1 MTPSSISGGRIEV
14 ITGCMFSG
22 KTDELIR
29 RLERSEI
36 AGQKVEVFK
45 PVIDDRYGDD
55 VIGSHNGKE
64 WKANIVDTEK
74 ENIGSIL
81 SKASDADVVGFDEA
95 NFFSDDLI
103 EVCEKLASKGHR
115 VIISGLD
122 QTYRG
127 EPFHPVP
134 ELIARADYVKKLQA
148 VCNSCGQPATKTQRL
163 IDGKPAHIDEPTVI
177 VGADEKY
184 QARCRSCHRLEK

>member
-1 MTPSSISGGRIEV
+1 MSPNSISGGHIEV

-22 KTDELIR
+22 KTNELIR

-36 AGQKVEVFK
+36 AGEKVEVFK
-45 PVIDDRYGDD
+45 PVIDDRYGDE

-64 WKANIVDTEK
+64 WKANVVDTE
-74 ENIGSIL
+74 EETVESLIEMVD
-81 SKASDADVVGFDEA
+81 DADVVGFDEA
-95 NFFSDDLI
+95 NFFSENLI
-103 EVCEKLASKGHR
+103 EVCERLADQGCR
-115 VIISGLD
+115 VLVCGLD

-134 ELIARADYVKKLQA
+134 ELVALADYVKKLQA
-148 VCNSCGQPATKTQRL
+148 ICNKCGQAATKTQRL
-163 IDGKPAHIDEPTVI
+163 IDGEPAHVDEPTVV

-184 QARCRSCHRLEK
+184 QARCRSCHELKR

>member
-1 MTPSSISGGRIEV
+1 MSPTSISGGRIEV

-29 RLERSEI
+29 RLERSQI
-36 AGQKVEVFK
+36 AGEEVEVFK

-64 WKANIVDTEK
+64 WKANVVDTE
-74 ENIGSIL
+74 EETVEAIIG
-81 SKASDADVVGFDEA
+81 KAEHADVVGFDEA
-95 NFFSDDLI
+95 NFFSEELI
-103 EVCEKLASKGHR
+103 EICEKLAENGCR
-115 VIISGLD
+115 VIICGLD

-127 EPFHPVP
+127 EPFYPVP
-134 ELIARADYVKKLQA
+134 SLTARADYVKKLQA
-148 VCNSCGQPATKTQRL
+148 ICAECGQPATKTQRL
-163 IDGKPAHIDEPTVI
+163 IDGEPAHKDEPTVV

-184 QARCRSCHRLEK
+184 QARCRSCHELKR